1 LLDAFFHFSII
12 LYSKEIKKIYF
23 MHIARISSQKQIT
36 IPAKIYRKLK
46 LDIGDHIGI
55 TEEDGQI
62 VLRPYMLVPKDQLW
76 YWTEE
81 RQKKEREADEDIAAG
96 RVSGPFSTAKEFMED
111 LKSTNT

>member
-1 LLDAFFHFSII
+1 
-12 LYSKEIKKIYF
+12 
-23 MHIARISSQKQIT
+23 MHVARISSQKQIT

-62 VLRPYMLVPKDQLW
+62 ILRPYKMIPKDQLW

-81 RQKKEREADEDIAAG
+81 WQQMEREADEDIAAG
-96 RVSGPFSTAKEFMED
+96 RISGPFTSGEELIKSLYAK
-111 LKSTNT
+111 K